1 MTRLVTNVAH
11 ALRGSAVTLGRSAAI
26 ILGVD
31 DIWCARRRRRR
42 GVEGCVRAAG
52 VGSSARGARTAAES
66 PSAVTFRGN
75 CHRAEGGGAPRRTHW
90 WRGPRG
96 CGRSHALGRRR
107 PGYARCDVR
116 LVWRSLVG
124 AMWGGGAQPPR
135 PPLLA
140 TDSCRGGVRDI
151 CRCGVLLGGAPLG
164 VGEFKEPFL
173 KLACDRRSRA
183 RAAPSAP
190 RRRYS
195 ALRIGIPKNP
205 I

>member
-75 CHRAEGGGAPRRTHW
+75 CHRAEGGG
-90 WRGPRG
+90 
-96 CGRSHALGRRR
+96 
-107 PGYARCDVR
+107 
-116 LVWRSLVG
+116 
-124 AMWGGGAQPPR
+124 
-135 PPLLA
+135 
-140 TDSCRGGVRDI
+140 
-151 CRCGVLLGGAPLG
+151 GAPSNALVARSKG
-164 VGEFKEPFL
+164 L
-173 KLACDRRSRA
+173 RAIACPREATTRLRSM
-183 RAAPSAP
+183 
-190 RRRYS
+190 
-195 ALRIGIPKNP
+195 
-205 I
+205 